1 MITTEVTIRFIE
13 PSDGMVLR
21 NKEDITII
29 SKKVALSKND
39 DVSNWEEIDEATAL
53 LEKEQLE
60 KEIEENLNILVEN
73 TVS

>member
-13 PSDGMVLR
+13 PSEGMVLR

-73 TVS
+73 SIS